1 MAILKGDIKF
11 VASSVLADVPE
22 GGGAPTGH
30 VIADGVSN
38 EIFDDISELDRA
50 GGNVSMRKL
59 FVTVETDTT
68 DIFLDANV
76 IVAKPPTDPNVSVT
90 LFSTDSTFDTR
101 ADAQKRVESYLTR
114 ASEWP
119 GFLLENHVAG
129 QRVVQLFQR
138 PTERPPNIGETLV
151 LVWHEGLSDQREQ
164 YIRVIDT
171 SSIERTYTTTSGKNY
186 QAAVVTAS
194 ISDALRYD
202 FIGTAPNEYFR
213 RDSGATKVRE
223 TSVADAA
230 VYCGVVRTT
239 VATDIGDLAASVS
252 SVFTQLVPSAQTEI
266 PLVDTNP
273 AGASASLTK
282 AGDGTVSYTTSAA
295 FTVNTALTLGNPVT
309 PGTLSIVIGSAVL
322 SDTGGQLFDGA
333 TAIGNVDYARGYV
346 TFAGLSAPYTGLKT
360 ITFKAAG
367 APQRISD
374 TGQLPVTPETRSFN
388 YISSVEPPP
397 APGSVMVSYRAQGRW
412 YDLVDNGSGVLRG
425 SDSAYG
431 TGTVNYGT
439 GSIAVTVG
447 ALPDVGSSVLFTWG
461 TKNTLIDRSNITV
474 APSGIQALLPDAPI
488 APGSVDITWN
498 DGTARTASDD
508 GKGVISG
515 GATGTID
522 YDTGL
527 LKFQV
532 STLPLGG
539 QEYEVNYGTPNGSD
553 THTKSFPA
561 PTREV
566 DLTLE
571 LDLEQTN
578 ITPGTVKLNYSL
590 EKPPAQTDVS
600 GAFAWEFYPPPRAYA
615 HDDGLG
621 NIIGE
626 QGRVAGTINYATGI
640 ITFQPDGPV
649 VVRRTRQAIRTMD
662 YGARAYSA

>member
-50 GGNVSMRKL
+50 GGNVSMRKV
-59 FVTVETDTT
+59 FVAVETDTT

-101 ADAQKRVESYLTR
+101 ADAQMRVESYLTR

-129 QRVVQLFQR
+129 QRVVQIFQR

-164 YIRVIDT
+164 YVRVIDT
-171 SSIERTYTTTSGKNY
+171 SSVERTYTTTSGKNY

-202 FIGTAPNEYFR
+202 FIGSAPNEYFR
-213 RDSGATKVRE
+213 RDTSATKVRE

-239 VATDIGDLAASVS
+239 VAADIGDLAASVS

-273 AGASASLTK
+273 AGVSAALTK

-309 PGTLSIVIGSAVL
+309 PGTLSITIGSAVL
-322 SDTGGQLFDGA
+322 TDTGGQLFDGA

-374 TGQLPVTPETRSFN
+374 TGQLPITPETRSFN
-388 YISSVEPPP
+388 YISTVEPPP

-412 YDLVDNGSGVLRG
+412 YDLYDDGGGRLRG
-425 SDSAYG
+425 SDTAYG
-431 TGTVNYGT
+431 TGTVNYAT

-447 ALPDVGSSVLFTWG
+447 ALPDVGSAALFSWG
-461 TKNTLIDRSNITV
+461 TKNTLIDRSTMTV
-474 APSGIQALLPDAPI
+474 APSGVQVILPDAPI
-488 APGSVDITWN
+488 APTTVSISWN
-498 DGTARTASDD
+498 DGSPRTATDN
-508 GKGVISG
+508 GKGVIAG
-515 GATGTID
+515 AATGTID

-527 LKFQV
+527 LKFV
-532 STLPLGG
+532 VATLPLGG
-539 QEYEVNYGTPNGSD
+539 QEYQINFGTPNGANA
-553 THTKSFPA
+553 HTANFPA
-561 PTREV
+561 PTREI
-566 DLTLE
+566 DLSLE
-571 LDLEQTN
+571 LDLGHTN

-590 EKPPAQTDVS
+590 QDAFNEINEAENTQTY
-600 GAFAWEFYPPPRAYA
+600 FTPPPRAFA
-615 HDDGLG
+615 KDDGNG
-621 NIIGE
+621 NIVGE

-649 VVRRTRQAIRTMD
+649 VVRADFLGYRGLGYRV
-662 YGARAYSA
+662 YSKG